1 METHHLPQN
10 THRCSGRKESFTR
23 NSRMATAAPQRTQPN
38 ILITGTPGTGKTS
51 LAETI
56 CEVLKLTRINI
67 NELVQQHQCHEGHD
81 SEYDTLILDEDKLL
95 DVMEPLMS
103 EGGKVVDY
111 HSCDFFPERWF
122 DLVLVLQTTTEVL
135 YDRLQSRGYSDK
147 KINENMECEIMQIV
161 IESARESYQPEI
173 VHSVP
178 SNTIEDMENNCE
190 RLKSWYENWM
200 ANNQQ
205 TH

>member
-1 METHHLPQN
+1 
-10 THRCSGRKESFTR
+10 
-23 NSRMATAAPQRTQPN
+23 MATAAPQRTQPN